1 MELLTAINE
10 RHSIRSFEEKK
21 VPEELL
27 LKLADAAQ
35 KAPSASN
42 LQAWR
47 FLFVTDEEKREKVD
61 FFSPGLSGRPPVIL
75 VICSDMAKALK
86 RGGENA
92 KKYGCMMD
100 AAMAAE
106 NLMLAAR
113 EYGLGG
119 TRRGPR
125 HLRHQVLQRDGSAQ
139 DPGDPGGLPD

>member
-61 FFSPGLSGRPPVIL
+61 FFSPGLSGRPPVMCHPL
-75 VICSDMAKALK
+75 VPFLSHFL
-86 RGGENA
+86 
-92 KKYGCMMD
+92 
-100 AAMAAE
+100 
-106 NLMLAAR
+106 LQ
-113 EYGLGG
+113 
-119 TRRGPR
+119 
-125 HLRHQVLQRDGSAQ
+125 HLHPLCTS
-139 DPGDPGGLPD
+139 

>member
-1 MELLTAINE
+1 MELLTAIKE

-61 FFSPGLSGRPPVIL
+61 FFSPGLSGRPP
-75 VICSDMAKALK
+75 
-86 RGGENA
+86 
-92 KKYGCMMD
+92 
-100 AAMAAE
+100 AAS
-106 NLMLAAR
+106 LASSRLDSRQASIW
-113 EYGLGG
+113 
-119 TRRGPR
+119 
-125 HLRHQVLQRDGSAQ
+125 LRSIIPHTS
-139 DPGDPGGLPD
+139 